1 MAVKVT
7 KPKVN
12 IRQKL
17 TELDIPKGAH
27 GTQLV
32 ASRSAAE
39 TFNIVRA
46 DRKNLLYNG
55 EMQINQRGNVTGV
68 TGNQYGGPDRWK
80 AMIASAGTWSISQDS
95 DVPSGQGF
103 ARSLK
108 HDCTTNRASL
118 AAGSGLS
125 IAQYL
130 EGYDVA
136 HLAWGNPE
144 AKDLTL
150 SFWLK
155 VDNGVSGTFV
165 VLVRNHG
172 SGKLLNRQVRVNRE
186 GGWNHYV
193 VNIPADKAGAFSY
206 GNTNQLEIKFTF
218 EAGSNAGGGASG
230 GSMLHQWLAFHNAHT
245 GVGCDLRLANSTS
258 NNLWL
263 TGVQLEAGNEPT
275 TYDHRSYGEE
285 LALCQRYFWREYG
298 GVYHYE
304 PGPTNGAGV
313 LGQGQH
319 PVAMR
324 AKPTMSHNC
333 SGSSNGASVNGNNTV
348 GVWTWYKQN
357 SGFDSGHS
365 SYQTVANWNFANSE
379 KGIHWN
385 GGSYNFRPSDESGT
399 TGINLGVNSYIQ
411 ADAEL

>member
-39 TFNIVRA
+39 TFDIVRA

-80 AMIASAGTWSISQDS
+80 AMIASAGTWSISQDG
-95 DVPSGQGF
+95 DVPMNQGF

-108 HDCTTNRASL
+108 LDCTTSRATL

-136 HLAWGNPE
+136 HLAWGTPE

-165 VLVRNHG
+165 ILVRNHG
-172 SGKLLNRQVRVNRE
+172 SGKLLNRQVRLNRE
-186 GGWNHYV
+186 GGWNYYV

-206 GNTNQLEIKFTF
+206 GNTKQLEIKFTF

-245 GVGCDLRLANSTS
+245 GVGCDLRLANSTG

-285 LALCQRYFWREYG
+285 LRLCQRYFEKYTASG
-298 GVYHYE
+298 GNSGRGPQVGAYNSTRYFGYINCSPKRDSNLALGFGGGLRVETINLASATTVSAISDYAQIEGGSGIFLEVNTSSWGSGNTLYHLSF
-304 PGPTNGAGV
+304 PTNAYI
-313 LGQGQH
+313 
-319 PVAMR
+319 
-324 AKPTMSHNC
+324 TI
-333 SGSSNGASVNGNNTV
+333 
-348 GVWTWYKQN
+348 
-357 SGFDSGHS
+357 DS
-365 SYQTVANWNFANSE
+365 
-379 KGIHWN
+379 
-385 GGSYNFRPSDESGT
+385 
-399 TGINLGVNSYIQ
+399 
-411 ADAEL
+411 EL

>member
-39 TFNIVRA
+39 TFDIVRA
-46 DRKNLLYNG
+46 GRKNLLYNG
-55 EMQINQRGNVTGV
+55 EMLINQRGNVTGV

-80 AMIASAGTWSISQDS
+80 AMIASAGTWSISQDN
-95 DVPSGQGF
+95 DVPLGQGF

-108 HDCTTNRASL
+108 LDCTTSRATL

-172 SGKLLNRQVRVNRE
+172 SGKLLNRQVRLNRE
-186 GGWNHYV
+186 GGWNYYV

-206 GNTNQLEIKFTF
+206 NNGKQLEISFTF

-245 GVGCDLRLANSTS
+245 GVGCDLRLADSTG

-285 LALCQRYFWREYG
+285 LTQCERYY
-298 GVYHYE
+298 YKMDIN
-304 PGPTNGAGV
+304 TNGPPAYQYHNNHKQSV
-313 LGQGQH
+313 IFFPTTMRDDPTCVATWGQ
-319 PVAMR
+319 
-324 AKPTMSHNC
+324 
-333 SGSSNGASVNGNNTV
+333 
-348 GVWTWYKQN
+348 
-357 SGFDSGHS
+357 
-365 SYQTVANWNFANSE
+365 
-379 KGIHWN
+379 
-385 GGSYNFRPSDESGT
+385 SGT
-399 TGINLGVNSYIQ
+399 FTQYYISKSHFKAYIGSGYNDSNSYYLTSLT

>member
-7 KPKVN
+7 KPEVN

-39 TFNIVRA
+39 TFDIVRA
-46 DRKNLLYNG
+46 GRKNLLYNG
-55 EMQINQRGNVTGV
+55 EMQINQRGDVTGV

-80 AMIASAGTWSISQDS
+80 AMMASVGTWSISQDS
-95 DVPSGQGF
+95 DVPLGQGF

-108 HDCTTNRASL
+108 LDCTASRATL
-118 AAGSGLS
+118 AAGSSLS
-125 IAQYL
+125 IVQYL

-155 VDNGVSGTFV
+155 VDNSVTGTFV
-165 VLVRNHG
+165 ICLRNHG
-172 SGKLLNRQVRVNRE
+172 AGRILNRQVRVNRT

-193 VNIPADKAGAFSY
+193 VHIPADKTGGFSY
-206 GNTNQLEIKFTF
+206 GNTKQLEIKFTF
-218 EAGSNAGGGASG
+218 ESGSNAGGGATG
-230 GSMLHQWLAFHNAHT
+230 GSMLHQWLAFHNAYT
-245 GVGCDLRLANSTS
+245 GTGCDLRIADSTG

-275 TYDHRSYGEE
+275 TYDHRTYAQELQLCKRYYRRFVSGNSYGRFGIGY
-285 LALCQRYFWREYG
+285 A
-298 GVYHYE
+298 
-304 PGPTNGAGV
+304 P
-313 LGQGQH
+313 
-319 PVAMR
+319 
-324 AKPTMSHNC
+324 
-333 SGSSNGASVNGNNTV
+333 GSSTVRLPIRLDPEMRIAAANTNFSTGGTFSLQPGTWGSPTVTCEDVSSSKDLLLIKIDSTSVTTGHAVSVHGNNDDDA
-348 GVWTWYKQN
+348 Y
-357 SGFDSGHS
+357 
-365 SYQTVANWNFANSE
+365 FAIS
-379 KGIHWN
+379 
-385 GGSYNFRPSDESGT
+385 
-399 TGINLGVNSYIQ
+399 
-411 ADAEL
+411 AEL

>member
-39 TFNIVRA
+39 TFDIVRA

-80 AMIASAGTWSISQDS
+80 AMIASAGTWSISQDT
-95 DVPSGQGF
+95 DVPVGQGF

-108 HDCTTNRASL
+108 LDCTTNRASL

-136 HLAWGNPE
+136 HLAWGTPE

-165 VLVRNHG
+165 ILVRNHG
-172 SGKLLNRQVRVNRE
+172 SGKLLNRQVRLNRE
-186 GGWNHYV
+186 GGWNYYV

-206 GNTNQLEIKFTF
+206 GNTKQLEIKFTF

-245 GVGCDLRLANSTS
+245 GVGCDLRLANSTG

-285 LALCQRYFWREYG
+285 LTQCERYY
-298 GVYHYE
+298 YKMDIN
-304 PGPTNGAGV
+304 TNGPPAYQYHNNHKQSV
-313 LGQGQH
+313 IFF
-319 PVAMR
+319 PTTMR
-324 AKPTMSHNC
+324 DDPDCNATWGNTASAFTQYYISKSHFKAYN
-333 SGSSNGASVNGNNTV
+333 GSA
-348 GVWTWYKQN
+348 YD
-357 SGFDSGHS
+357 DS
-365 SYQTVANWNFANSE
+365 
-379 KGIHWN
+379 
-385 GGSYNFRPSDESGT
+385 
-399 TGINLGVNSYIQ
+399 NSYYLTSLT

>member
-7 KPKVN
+7 KPEVN

-39 TFNIVRA
+39 TFDIVKA
-46 DRKNLLYNG
+46 GRKNLLYNG

-80 AMIASAGTWSISQDS
+80 SMMASVGTWSISQDS
-95 DVPSGQGF
+95 DVPLGQGF

-108 HDCTTNRASL
+108 LDCTASRATL
-118 AAGSGLS
+118 AAGSALS

-155 VDNGVSGTFV
+155 VDNGVTGTFV
-165 VLVRNHG
+165 VLVHNHG
-172 SGKLLNRQVRVNRE
+172 SNRLLNRQVRVNRT

-193 VNIPADKAGAFSY
+193 VHIPADKTSGFSY
-206 GNTNQLEIKFTF
+206 GNTKQLEIAFKF

-230 GSMLHQWLAFHNAHT
+230 GSMLHQWLAFHNAQT
-245 GVGCDLRLANSTS
+245 GVGCDLRIADSTG

-275 TYDHRSYGEE
+275 TYDHRSFGEE
-285 LALCQRYFWREYG
+285 LALCQRYYMKRQLLGCCSTGFSQSG
-298 GVYHYE
+298 GGYNSHLMNI
-304 PGPTNGAGV
+304 P
-313 LGQGQH
+313 L
-319 PVAMR
+319 PVKMR
-324 AKPTMSHNC
+324 AIPQVTFDNGTQ
-333 SGSSNGASVNGNNTV
+333 SGCFQPGGDTANFESFSNGHDFLSV
-348 GVWTWYKQN
+348 
-357 SGFDSGHS
+357 
-365 SYQTVANWNFANSE
+365 
-379 KGIHWN
+379 
-385 GGSYNFRPSDESGT
+385 T
-399 TGINLGVNSYIQ
+399 TGSTNTTWTTQVVSNAAPYINLS
-411 ADAEL
+411 AEM

>member
-7 KPKVN
+7 KPEVN

-17 TELDIPKGAH
+17 TDLDIPKGAH

-39 TFNIVRA
+39 TFDIVRA
-46 DRKNLLYNG
+46 GRKNLLYNG
-55 EMQINQRGNVTGV
+55 EMQINQRGDVTGV

-80 AMIASAGTWSISQDS
+80 SMMASVGTWSISQDS
-95 DVPSGQGF
+95 DVPLGQGF

-108 HDCTTNRASL
+108 LDCTASRATL
-118 AAGSGLS
+118 AAGSALS
-125 IAQYL
+125 IVQYL

-155 VDNGVSGTFV
+155 VDNSVTGTFV
-165 VLVRNHG
+165 ICLRNHG
-172 SGKLLNRQVRVNRE
+172 AGRILNRQVRVNRT

-193 VNIPADKAGAFSY
+193 VHIPADKTSGFSY
-206 GNTNQLEIKFTF
+206 GNTKQLEIKFTF
-218 EAGSNAGGGASG
+218 EAGSNAGGGATG

-245 GVGCDLRLANSTS
+245 GVGCDLRIADSTG

-285 LALCQRYFWREYG
+285 LALCQRYAYRIGGLSKNYQLVGNGFIGMNGGTRCGKVQVHTPVTMRTNPSASVVGSDSFSCDTGSGTAMNVTFADG
-298 GVYHYE
+298 GVWDDASSGNIVWIDFGRTGGAQ
-304 PGPTNGAGV
+304 PGTGTACVVYKAG
-313 LGQGQH
+313 
-319 PVAMR
+319 
-324 AKPTMSHNC
+324 
-333 SGSSNGASVNGNNTV
+333 SNAGEILLS
-348 GVWTWYKQN
+348 
-357 SGFDSGHS
+357 
-365 SYQTVANWNFANSE
+365 
-379 KGIHWN
+379 
-385 GGSYNFRPSDESGT
+385 
-399 TGINLGVNSYIQ
+399 
-411 ADAEL
+411 AEL